1 MVLRARTENF
11 CSKKYPFLHAASPI
25 MKNLINFLIQYSI
38 VFLFL
43 FLEVI
48 SFTLI
53 VKNQEYQKSVF
64 LSSSN
69 SVVAGMY
76 EWSNSVVEFF
86 KLRAAN
92 DNLSEENTALKNQII
107 NLQNK
112 LTTLKKEPVDS
123 VHFRIP
129 PEMEYQFIA
138 AKVINCS
145 TNKLLNYITLNKGD
159 IDGIKPDMGV
169 ISDEGVVGIVKT
181 VSKRF
186 SVVIPILNRKLEISC
201 KFKRSNYSGGLLW
214 GGEDY
219 RYANLEDIARH
230 VELALGDTLV
240 TSGFTSNFPEGI
252 PVGDIEDFK
261 IKESDA
267 YYKIKVKLAVNFRT
281 LSHVK
286 VINYLNYQEQK
297 DLEKKSEDQ
306 N

>member
-1 MVLRARTENF
+1 
-11 CSKKYPFLHAASPI
+11 
-25 MKNLINFLIQYSI
+25 MKNLINFFIQYSV

-43 FLEVI
+43 FLEII

-53 VKNQEYQKSVF
+53 VKNQDYQKSVF

-69 SVVAGMY
+69 SMVSGMY

-107 NLQNK
+107 KLQNK
-112 LTTLKKEPVDS
+112 LSTLKPETEDS

-129 PEMEYQFIA
+129 PEMEYEFIS
-138 AKVINCS
+138 AKVINSS
-145 TNKLLNYITLNKGD
+145 TNKLLNYITLNKGA
-159 IDGIKPDMGV
+159 IDGITIDMGV

-186 SVVIPILNRKLEISC
+186 SVVIPVLNPKIEISC
-201 KFKRSNYSGGLLW
+201 KFKRNSYSGGLLW
-214 GGEDY
+214 SGEDY
-219 RYANLEDIARH
+219 RYSNLTDIARH
-230 VELALGDTLV
+230 VELALGDTII
-240 TSGFTSNFPEGI
+240 TSGLTSSFPEGI
-252 PVGDIEDFK
+252 PVGTIEDFK
-261 IKESDA
+261 IKESDP

-286 VINYLNYQEQK
+286 VINYLNFQEQK
-297 DLEKKSEDQ
+297 DLEKKSVE
-306 N
+306 

>member
-1 MVLRARTENF
+1 
-11 CSKKYPFLHAASPI
+11 
-25 MKNLINFLIQYSI
+25 MKNLINFLIQYSV

-43 FLEVI
+43 FLEII
-48 SFTLI
+48 SLTLI

-69 SVVAGMY
+69 SVVSGMY

-92 DNLSEENTALKNQII
+92 DNLSEENTSLKNQII

-112 LTTLKKEPVDS
+112 LSTLKPEASDS

-129 PEMEYQFIA
+129 PEMEYQFIS
-138 AKVINCS
+138 AKVINSS
-145 TNKLLNYITLNKGD
+145 TNKLLNYITLNKGA
-159 IDGIKPDMGV
+159 IDGIKVDMGV

-186 SVVIPILNRKLEISC
+186 SVVIPILNPKIEISC
-201 KFKRSNYSGGLLW
+201 KFKRNNYSGGLLW
-214 GGEDY
+214 SGEDY
-219 RYANLEDIARH
+219 RYANLTDIARH
-230 VELALGDTLV
+230 VELALGDTII
-240 TSGFTSNFPEGI
+240 TSGLTSTFPEGI
-252 PVGDIEDFK
+252 PVGAIEDFK

-286 VINYLNYQEQK
+286 VINYLNFQEQK
-297 DLEKKSEDQ
+297 DLEKKSEEL
-306 N
+306 

>member
-1 MVLRARTENF
+1 
-11 CSKKYPFLHAASPI
+11 
-25 MKNLINFLIQYSI
+25 MKNLINFLIQYSV

-69 SVVAGMY
+69 SVVSGMY

-92 DNLSEENTALKNQII
+92 ENLSEENTSLKNQII

-112 LTTLKKEPVDS
+112 LSTLKKETPDS

-145 TNKLLNYITLNKGD
+145 TNKIQNYITLNKGA
-159 IDGIKPDMGV
+159 IDGIKTDMGV

-181 VSKRF
+181 VSNRF
-186 SVVIPILNRKLEISC
+186 AVVIPILNPKLEVSC

-219 RYANLEDIARH
+219 RYANLKDIARH

-252 PVGDIEDFK
+252 PVGNIEDFK

-286 VINYLNYQEQK
+286 VINYINHQEQK
-297 DLEKKSEDQ
+297 ELEKKAEEQ
-306 N
+306 